1 MVSVWLPSYFYGSSQ
16 IERLDT
22 SYENL
27 VVKICLPQDT
37 LFCMK
42 EICIKFL
49 EALSKSRLVCQ
60 CLTCLSFSVF
70 PARKKASDLF
80 NLRDMSLL
88 SVLRSHC
95 SSHTKC

>member
-1 MVSVWLPSYFYGSSQ
+1 MAGAKNICVTWKLLTMVSVWFASYFSGSSQ

-49 EALSKSRLVCQ
+49 EALSKSRFV
-60 CLTCLSFSVF
+60 CLSV
-70 PARKKASDLF
+70 
-80 NLRDMSLL
+80 
-88 SVLRSHC
+88 
-95 SSHTKC
+95 